1 MIGAYPS
8 NIMKCHLYA
17 EKKRTIP
24 KKKTQLKYFRLTS
37 DDFITI
43 FVSYAIQ
50 HEIYEQ

>member
-1 MIGAYPS
+1 
-8 NIMKCHLYA
+8 MKCHLYA
-17 EKKRTIP
+17 EKKQTIP
-24 KKKTQLKYFRLTS
+24 KKTHLKYLRLTS